1 MSDGD
6 PGASNGNYML
16 FIILLVINM
25 LLFCYESAMKNYPNP
40 EFLEDDESKKGEQP
54 RFTKMYAKSSKFLNT
69 FEVVI
74 TFINMLFGG
83 MFLNTWSRYFIQK
96 IEVGRQ
102 QGMFLLREME
112 LPLIEVVGITISF
125 LLMLL
130 LLLIFGIMIP
140 KCIGRK
146 FPNQFLSIFY
156 PLIWFLMFILTP
168 ITGFVNVV
176 SKLILRIFGIK
187 EFEKT
192 SGITEK
198 GIISMVNEGQEI
210 GVLEPSE
217 AEMIANIFEYGD
229 KDAHDIMINRKNIV
243 GIDSSMKMED
253 VIEFVSNENY
263 SRYPVYTDSIDNIIG
278 ILHFRDLMRFHKN
291 RELHNKSLIEIE
303 GLIRTVR
310 FIPETRKIDD
320 IFKMM
325 QVKKDQMVIVIDEY
339 GQTSGLVAME
349 DIIEEI
355 VGEIMDEYDEEEE
368 FVEKF
373 SENEFVV
380 NGQTK
385 LEDLEEKLGILFE
398 EEDFDTLNGYI
409 ISKLDRIP
417 KEDEEFSFVLGQYIF
432 NINQVKDKMIQ
443 SVLIKKIENIGVSEN
458 NYEEREGI

>member
-1 MSDGD
+1 
-6 PGASNGNYML
+6 
-16 FIILLVINM
+16 
-25 LLFCYESAMKNYPNP
+25 
-40 EFLEDDESKKGEQP
+40 
-54 RFTKMYAKSSKFLNT
+54 
-69 FEVVI
+69 
-74 TFINMLFGG
+74 MLFGG
-83 MFLNTWSRYFIQK
+83 MFVNTWSYYFIQK
-96 IEVGRQ
+96 FETLKQ
-102 QGMFLLREME
+102 QGVFLFKEME
-112 LPLIEVVGITISF
+112 LPIIEVVGIAISF

-146 FPNQFLSIFY
+146 FPNHFLSIFY
-156 PLIWFLMFILTP
+156 PLIWFLMFVLTP
-168 ITGFVNVV
+168 ITAFVNLV
-176 SKLILRIFGIK
+176 SKWILRIFGIK

-192 SGITEK
+192 SGITEQ

-243 GIDSSMKMED
+243 GIDSAMKIED
-253 VIEFVSNENY
+253 VIEFVSSENY
-263 SRYPVYTDSIDNIIG
+263 SRYPVYTDSIDNIVG
-278 ILHFRDLMRFHKN
+278 ILHFRDLVRFYKN
-291 RELHNKSLIEIE
+291 RELHKKSVIEIE
-303 GLIRTVR
+303 GLIRNVR

-325 QVKKDQMVIVIDEY
+325 QAKKDQMVIVIDEY

-349 DIIEEI
+349 DILEEI

-368 FVEKF
+368 IVEKF
-373 SENEFVV
+373 SEDEYVV

-385 LEDLEEKLGILFE
+385 LVDLEEKLGILFE

-417 KEDEEFSFVLGQYIF
+417 KEDEEFSFVLGKYIF
-432 NINQVKDKMIQ
+432 NINEVKDKMIQ
-443 SVLIKKIENIGVSEN
+443 SVLIKKIEDMGVSEN

>member
-6 PGASNGNYML
+6 PSASSGSYVI
-16 FIILLVINM
+16 FIILLVVNM
-25 LLFCYESAMKNYPNP
+25 LLFCYESAMENYTNP
-40 EFLEDDESKKGEQP
+40 ELLDDETKKNKEQP
-54 RFTKMYAKSSKFLNT
+54 KFTKMYAKSTKFLNT

-74 TFINMLFGG
+74 TFINVLFGG
-83 MFLNTWSRYFIQK
+83 MFLNAWSRYFISQFEAGK
-96 IEVGRQ
+96 TRGL
-102 QGMFLLREME
+102 FLLKQID
-112 LPLIEVVGITISF
+112 LPVLEVIGVIVSV

-130 LLLIFGIMIP
+130 ILLIFGIMIP
-140 KCIGRK
+140 KIIGRK
-146 FPNQFLSIFY
+146 YPNQFLKTFY
-156 PLIWFLMFILTP
+156 PIISFLMFILTP

-176 SKLILRIFGIK
+176 TKLILRIFGIK
-187 EFEKT
+187 EIEKT
-192 SGITEK
+192 SEITEK

-243 GIDSSMKMED
+243 GIDSSMKMD
-253 VIEFVSNENY
+253 DAIEFIANENY

-303 GLIRTVR
+303 DLIRDVR

-349 DIIEEI
+349 DILEEI

-368 FVEKF
+368 LVEKF
-373 SENEFVV
+373 SEDEFVV

-385 LEDLEEKLGILFE
+385 LEDLEEELGILFE

-409 ISKLDRIP
+409 ISRLDRIP

-443 SVLIKKIENIGVSEN
+443 SVLVKKIKNMDVSEN
-458 NYEEREGI
+458 NYEESEGI